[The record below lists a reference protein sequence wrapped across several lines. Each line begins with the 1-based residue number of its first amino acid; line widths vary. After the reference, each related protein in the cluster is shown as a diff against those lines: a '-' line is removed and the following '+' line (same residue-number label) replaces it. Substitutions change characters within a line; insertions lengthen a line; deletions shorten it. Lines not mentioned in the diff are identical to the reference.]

1 MLCLYHQ
8 GLARRPVGLLTIC
21 SVTDLESYL
30 ALREKVVRMLFQTS
44 CAVSHGA
51 GFSVIL
57 IRVLQVSKN
66 RYTGQLL
73 SILHVTL
80 WAAIIKGISGISQD
94 SQAFDMASIVSM
106 MLASVMLVAYVASV
120 IAQRKED
127 DEIEEEYSNSLKKLL
142 NQRAHV
148 LLAVWISSILA
159 NMPPFVARQPRHVLI
174 FCTGYSAYSIT
185 VACACYYYRHMIN
198 HYQACPVIQHWVQYS
213 IIHRCVANGTH
224 LRALQAMGESR
235 DSIARSCCRVR
246 ESLRAKA
253 PFGRESAPDVEVI
266 ALEPIQLPLHDPRS
280 LSSAELTRISVKVS
294 GSSSAAS
301 SVAAF

>member
-1 MLCLYHQ
+1 MISWVVAVTDMKELQNSRFASVFAL
-8 GLARRPVGLLTIC
+8 LLTGVNSPGAASGCQDVI
-21 SVTDLESYL
+21 SDE
-30 ALREKVVRMLFQTS
+30 LRCVAWRRLFRHTHP
-44 CAVSHGA
+44 CAHVS
-51 GFSVIL
+51 
-57 IRVLQVSKN
+57 LQVSKN
-66 RYTGQLL
+66 LYTGQLL

-94 SQAFDMASIVSM
+94 SQAFDMASIVCAHSM

-127 DEIEEEYSNSLKKLL
+127 DEIEEEYSNSLQKLL

-159 NMPPFVARQPRHVLI
+159 NMPPFVASQPRHVLI
-174 FCTGYSAYSIT
+174 F
-185 VACACYYYRHMIN
+185 
-198 HYQACPVIQHWVQYS
+198 ACPVIQHWVQYS

-266 ALEPIQLPLHDPRS
+266 ALEPIQL
-280 LSSAELTRISVKVS
+280 
-294 GSSSAAS
+294 
-301 SVAAF
+301 